1 MDPLNFKQLKQ
12 LQQALT
18 DSKIELEEQLLINK
32 DSASVVELDQ
42 TLVGRVS
49 RMDAIQ
55 QQSMAVSTRQK
66 AQLKLKK
73 VQAALDTM
81 ATDDYGYCRQCD
93 EPIGFQRLTAQPE
106 ANLCLLCQDKADQQ
120 C

>member
-42 TLVGRVS
+42 TIVGRVS

-55 QQSMAVSTRQK
+55 QQSMVVSTRQI
-66 AQLKLKK
+66 AQRKLKK
-73 VQAALDTM
+73 VQAALNSI
-81 ATDDYGYCRQCD
+81 ANDDYGYCRQCD
-93 EPIGFQRLTAQPE
+93 EPIGFLRLTAQPE
-106 ANLCLLCQDKADQQ
+106 ANLCFLCQDKADQRR
-120 C
+120 

>member
-1 MDPLNFKQLKQ
+1 M
-12 LQQALT
+12 
-18 DSKIELEEQLLINK
+18 
-32 DSASVVELDQ
+32 ELDQ

-55 QQSMAVSTRQK
+55 QQSMAVSMRQK

-73 VQAALDTM
+73 VQAALDKM
-81 ATDDYGYCRQCD
+81 APDDYGYCRHGD